1 MRKWPLVL
9 SYLIPLSIGVLNRE
23 AIIGW
28 IRDPES
34 PLYFVF
40 IISIIIAI
48 LPIVPF
54 TLFGGIMGIKY
65 GLFLGF
71 LINWFGSLIA
81 ALAYYAFARFLFSDY
96 LEEKLKK
103 DSRLRTFRTTFEN
116 NSSMAIF
123 FTRMVPIV
131 PPILIHI
138 YCALNRISFLSYF
151 LATAAGYVPPML
163 FLAFGGEKLFAD
175 FNVFLFGLSMY
186 AFFIAAVLAGYRLF
200 SKYLVPTNH

>member
-9 SYLIPLSIGVLNRE
+9 SYLLPLLIGILNRQS
-23 AIIGW
+23 IIGW
-28 IRDPES
+28 IREPES

-40 IISIIIAI
+40 IVSTLIAI

-65 GLFLGF
+65 GLVLGF
-71 LINWFGSLIA
+71 LINWFGSLIS
-81 ALAYYAFARFLFSDY
+81 ALAYYGFARFLLSNF

-103 DSRLRTFRTTFEN
+103 DPRLHTFRTTLNN
-116 NSSMAIF
+116 NSFLAILL
-123 FTRMVPIV
+123 TRMVPVV

-151 LATAAGYVPPML
+151 WATAAGYVPPML
-163 FLAFGGEKLFAD
+163 FLAFGGEKLFDD
-175 FNVFLFGLSMY
+175 FSVFLFGVSMY
-186 AFFIAAVLAGYRLF
+186 ALFVAAVLVSYRLF